1 MTEPE
6 GASSEVVNESRETS
20 TMNALAS
27 IVQSV
32 VEEMKAMNR
41 RTDQL
46 SEPINLEDEE
56 INYEEGELENRDA
69 DRELVVS
76 LDKKVNELSRAR
88 KTGNKKFKEH

>member
-1 MTEPE
+1 MTESE
-6 GASSEVVNESRETS
+6 GASSEVANESRETS
-20 TMNALAS
+20 TMNALAG

>member
-1 MTEPE
+1 MTESE
-6 GASSEVVNESRETS
+6 RASSEVANESRETS
-20 TMNALAS
+20 TMNALAG

>member
-1 MTEPE
+1 MTESE
-6 GASSEVVNESRETS
+6 GASSEVTNESRETS
-20 TMNALAS
+20 TMNALAG

-41 RTDQL
+41 WTDQL